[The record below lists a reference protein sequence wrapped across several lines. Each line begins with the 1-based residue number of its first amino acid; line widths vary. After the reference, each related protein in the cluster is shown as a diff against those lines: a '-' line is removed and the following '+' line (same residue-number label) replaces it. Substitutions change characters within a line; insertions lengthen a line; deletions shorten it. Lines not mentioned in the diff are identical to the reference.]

1 MRWGCQGKGPMRG
14 WGELTGRGAGRGEN
28 EGGQAGLTCMALAI
42 SCSDACSP
50 EEVIGIGWGCH
61 GNGPRGGGGGG
72 DGEGGGERR
81 RGGNEAGLTCI
92 ALAISCS
99 DACSPS
105 APEPSPRMFN
115 MMLHQSP
122 TKQWRIGITKA
133 DATWLLFLRSDAQQP
148 QENSDS

>member
-1 MRWGCQGKGPMRG
+1 MLAPQRKSLG
-14 WGELTGRGAGRGEN
+14 WGGGAMEMGHEEGE
-28 EGGQAGLTCMALAI
+28 
-42 SCSDACSP
+42 
-50 EEVIGIGWGCH
+50 EEMMG
-61 GNGPRGGGGGG
+61 RGGG
-72 DGEGGGERR
+72 EGR

-133 DATWLLFLRSDAQQP
+133 DATWLLFLPSDAQQP